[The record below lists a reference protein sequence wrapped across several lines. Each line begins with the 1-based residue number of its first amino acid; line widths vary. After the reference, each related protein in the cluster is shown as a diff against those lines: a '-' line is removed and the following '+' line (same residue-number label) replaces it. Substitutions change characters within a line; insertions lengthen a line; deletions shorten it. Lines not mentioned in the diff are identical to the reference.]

1 MNNHVGVKHERGAD
15 YQHRLRWLRLDPGEF
30 MWTGS
35 DVEDRSSRSRSK
47 KMKLVMKEGWKAG
60 GRKKDD
66 NHTNACRMKVC
77 PGSKCRISDLEK
89 QRIFNQNAESF

>member
-47 KMKLVMKEGWKAG
+47 KMKLVMKEGWKEG
-60 GRKKDD
+60 GRRTTIIPM
-66 NHTNACRMKVC
+66 HA
-77 PGSKCRISDLEK
+77 G
-89 QRIFNQNAESF
+89 

>member
-47 KMKLVMKEGWKAG
+47 KMKLVMKEGWKEG
-60 GRKKDD
+60 GREEEGRQSYQCMQDEGL
-66 NHTNACRMKVC
+66 AQAV
-77 PGSKCRISDLEK
+77 
-89 QRIFNQNAESF
+89 NAEYQT